1 MVEQNIVEFNA
12 VGTMFP
18 EDKSYNEVRN
28 FVESKHGATLKSGAD
43 LKRVGLTLI
52 AQAMG
57 GTPKEVLIRA
67 NGIGALTKSTAT
79 KLKDLM

>member
-1 MVEQNIVEFNA
+1 MTEQKEFNA

-18 EDKSYNEVRN
+18 EDKEYNDVRN
-28 FVESKHGATLKSGAD
+28 FVESTHGATLKSGAD

-57 GTPKEVLIRA
+57 GTTKEILKRA
-67 NGIGALTKSTAT
+67 DGIGAITKSTAK
-79 KLKDLM
+79 KLQVADLF